1 MNIALITPWYID
13 KNSIGGTE
21 RFTEDL
27 AISLKELGNNVD
39 IYMLSGKS
47 YKSKGINYIS
57 LDLFGKNTLLRA
69 SSLLSNSTIR
79 DRNKKIGGHNA

>member
-27 AISLKELGNNVD
+27 AISLKEAGVHTSWKNV
-39 IYMLSGKS
+39 I
-47 YKSKGINYIS
+47 GINMI
-57 LDLFGKNTLLRA
+57 
-69 SSLLSNSTIR
+69 
-79 DRNKKIGGHNA
+79 

>member
-47 YKSKGINYIS
+47 YKSKGINYFRYS
-57 LDLFGKNTLLRA
+57 
-69 SSLLSNSTIR
+69 
-79 DRNKKIGGHNA
+79 